1 MAPVS
6 NLQGSRQFGMV
17 VRISEMR
24 LLTAMAKEET
34 FAEAPSR
41 VPQLRGGSG
50 NRSIRSVPSHHSDQ
64 NDSCKELLR
73 MTAPRGNQIGVSII
87 RKTSSTKAKR

>member
-34 FAEAPSR
+34 FAEAPSVR
-41 VPQLRGGSG
+41 DSYVEVLKTEAFETR
-50 NRSIRSVPSHHSDQ
+50 PSHRS
-64 NDSCKELLR
+64 N
-73 MTAPRGNQIGVSII
+73 
-87 RKTSSTKAKR
+87 